1 LRDSIDRWQE
11 EGVNVVVIGNG
22 NADFAEAFR
31 TEFQLDAT
39 LLVDPDL
46 AAYRAAGLRRG
57 RLEIASPKL
66 IQNAY
71 RAYRGGARQTGVE
84 GDPWQLGGTF
94 VFDRGGDLKLAF
106 RSREAGDHVS
116 PDEIDRSLA
125 EDAPSIDDAGDR
137 TDPLVEGLGKL
148 ARPIRPILD
157 LSPLGSFDRIGY
169 SRHALSFDRGDL
181 DVDLHGQRCLVTG
194 ANSGIGFEAARALAD
209 LGANVVMLCRSI
221 ERGEAAAES
230 IRKETGN
237 RRVECVQVDL
247 SNLSSI
253 DRALVELRKESVDI
267 LIHNAGLLPDERI
280 DSEDGLEITFA
291 THLAGPH
298 RLTQGLRHALEA
310 DGGGRVI
317 WVSSGGMLTRRLNV
331 DDAQWRKRPYNGVLA
346 YAETKRA
353 QVVLAELW
361 ADSFAGTQVVV
372 NSMHPGWADTAAVS
386 DSLPSFYRTTKPILR
401 TPAEGADTIV
411 WLAAASAAGRET
423 GRFFFDRM
431 PVRTHWVPWTREN
444 EMDRKRLWALCD
456 EARPLREVHSQAN
469 AGERRESG

>member
-1 LRDSIDRWQE
+1 MRGSIKRWQE
-11 EGVNVVVIGNG
+11 EGVNVVIIGNG
-22 NADFAEAFR
+22 NAGFAEAFR
-31 TEFQLDAT
+31 ADFQLDAT

-66 IQNAY
+66 LRNAY
-71 RAYRGGARQTGVE
+71 RAHREGARQTGVE

-116 PDEIDRSLA
+116 PDDIDRSLA
-125 EDAPSIDDAGDR
+125 EDAPSIVDAGDR
-137 TDPLVEGLGKL
+137 TDSLVEGLGKL

-169 SRHALSFDRGDL
+169 SRHALSFDRRDL
-181 DVDLHGQRCLVTG
+181 DVDLYGQRCLVTG

-209 LGANVVMLCRSI
+209 LGANVVMLCRSV
-221 ERGEAAAES
+221 ERGESAAES

-237 RRVECVQVDL
+237 RRVECVEVDL
-247 SNLSSI
+247 SDLSSI
-253 DRALVELRKESVDI
+253 DRALGDLRKESVDI
-267 LIHNAGLLPDERI
+267 LIHNAGLLLDERVE
-280 DSEDGLEITFA
+280 SQDGLEVTFA

-298 RLTQGLRHALEA
+298 RLTRGLRSALEA
-310 DGGGRVI
+310 HGGGRVI

-331 DDAQWRKRPYNGVLA
+331 DDAQWQKRAYDGVLA

-361 ADSFAGTQVVV
+361 ADSFAWTKVVV

-386 DSLPSFYRTTKPILR
+386 GSLPSFYRTTKPILR

-411 WLAAASAAGRET
+411 WLAAASASGRET

-431 PVRTHWVPWTREN
+431 SVRTHWVPWTREN
-444 EMDRKRLWALCD
+444 EMNRKRLWALCD
-456 EARPLREVHSQAN
+456 EARPLRGVDAQSDIDK
-469 AGERRESG
+469 RRKS